1 MPNNLT
7 QLAVGVALAAALAAV
22 SIAAVGSATAQSTAE
37 QSKAISR
44 DANRPETPVS
54 ETEPWLGDR
63 QQLRGILLNSSHER
77 LR

>member
-1 MPNNLT
+1 MPSSVT
-7 QLAVGVALAAALAAV
+7 QLAIVIALAAALAAV

-54 ETEPWLGDR
+54 KTEPWLGDR
-63 QQLRGILLNSSHER
+63 QQLGGILLNSSHER
-77 LR
+77 LC

>member
-1 MPNNLT
+1 MPSSVT
-7 QLAVGVALAAALAAV
+7 QLAIVIALAAALAAV

-37 QSKAISR
+37 QRKVISQ
-44 DANRPETPVS
+44 DANRPETAVS